1 MSNQNGD
8 TQNMETRGQE
18 FERIGFTV
26 VVITVGFLVA
36 SGVSEAAQAFVNMF
50 TRECDKLTRSLIY
63 MVFAIILTL
72 FIIYFTVNL
81 FPSLTSIRQDEGNDN
96 NGDDI
101 PDVDFAVDDILA
113 EVF

>member
-1 MSNQNGD
+1 MS
-8 TQNMETRGQE
+8 TQNQESEQTESRGQE

-50 TRECDKLTRSLIY
+50 TRGCDKFTRSLIY

-81 FPSLTSIRQDEGNDN
+81 FPSLTSIRQDEGNDD

-101 PDVDFAVDDILA
+101 PDVDFAVDDIIA